1 MFYFYFHVFIQFAD
15 HHFDSVIVPKNE
27 RKRKEAEENW
37 ELAKAGLLITL
48 ATGSAAAA
56 KILIASNPVVVGVT
70 LVVAGIVTYVFS
82 WWR

>member
-15 HHFDSVIVPKNE
+15 HHFDLVIVPKNE

-37 ELAKAGLLITL
+37 ELAKAGLLIAL
-48 ATGSAAAA
+48 ATGSAAVA
-56 KILIASNPVVVGVT
+56 KILIASNPVVAGVA
-70 LVVAGIVTYVFS
+70 LVVGIVTSVFS